1 MFKKLLLLA
10 SLIVTPAL
18 AQSVQQSGTVTP
30 RQVPVWVTSGVIG
43 GSQSAPSSS
52 TDSVISSLGVTNNG
66 GAGFCVSSDR
76 LSAAGRNQ
84 LCFGASTAG
93 AGVISL
99 QNYGTANPQN
109 LNFVINGTAI
119 TIPTGGG
126 TFLFGNGPF
135 GAGHVPCFIN
145 SAGVVQDCGLTLSNG
160 TITAGTWQGAPVD
173 IPFGG
178 TNATSASGARTNLG
192 LGTIATQNANNVAL
206 TGGTATGFPSPTNA
220 SDVAIKSYVDAV
232 SSGLNI
238 LAPSRLATAAVLP
251 NTPTYAN
258 GTLGVGA
265 TLTSATNTTLTVDG
279 TSTALND
286 VILVKNQA
294 SAFQNGIYTQ
304 TQVGTGSVPWILTRA
319 TYFDQ
324 AAEMKAG
331 SYTFVSAGATN
342 INSSYTLQTAVTTV
356 GTDPLNFV
364 QFSAAASGT
373 VTSAAIAAGTGISV
387 AGTCTITNTGT
398 CTVTNTGVTQV
409 VAGTGLDGGTINTTG
424 TVSLSA
430 ARRTLPTS
438 TRLTSGTNLTYTTP
452 ANALWIEITMI
463 GSGGGGNG
471 VGGGGGGT
479 DTCWNTSGTACTSP
493 VYDAGA
499 GKGSAGA
506 PAGGL
511 GGTVSGSSTCNNSA
525 AGGNGTGGSA
535 GAAAQG
541 GSGGA
546 SSLGGNGGGAN
557 GQSATATA
565 GQPNTGG
572 GGGGGTSGTQ
582 SFPGGGA
589 GATCYAIIG
598 SPAATYTYTVGQGGS
613 AGTTGGA
620 AGASGNI
627 LIIEHY
633 GS

>member
-99 QNYGTANPQN
+99 QNYGNANPQN

-342 INSSYTLQTAVTTV
+342 INSSYTLQAAVTTV

-373 VTSAAIAAGTGISV
+373 VTSATIGAGTGISV

-452 ANALWIEITMI
+452 ANVLWLEITMI
-463 GSGGGGNG
+463 GGGGGGNG
-471 VGGGGGGT
+471 TGGGGNGT
-479 DTCWNTSGTACTSP
+479 DTCWNTSGSACTSP

-506 PAGGL
+506 PVGGL

-525 AGGNGTGGSA
+525 AGGNGTGGTF

-541 GSGGA
+541 GAGGA

-557 GQSATATA
+557 GQSGTGIA
-565 GQPNTGG
+565 GQANTGG
-572 GGGGGTSGTQ
+572 GGGGGSSGTQ
-582 SFPGGGA
+582 AFNGGGA
-589 GATCYAIIG
+589 GATCYAIIS
-598 SPAATYTYTVGQGGS
+598 SPAATYTYTIGQSGGAGTGGGS
-613 AGTTGGA
+613 LGG
-620 AGASGNI
+620 SGNI